1 MDHATLAAAASGL
14 IGIGIGT
21 IIGGFSAGMR
31 HNALRAT
38 IAARDLTIEAKDR
51 RIGLVHAE
59 NVRLKPHAEAHIASV
74 KQREAALAKAR
85 EANAARAAAKAGNVT
100 SIAKPKRKRA

>member
-1 MDHATLAAAASGL
+1 MDHATLATAASGIL
-14 IGIGIGT
+14 GIGIGA
-21 IIGGFSAGMR
+21 IIGGFFAGAK

-59 NVRLKPHAEAHIASV
+59 NVRLKPHADAHIASV
-74 KQREAALAKAR
+74 KQRAAALAKAR
-85 EANAARAAAKAGNVT
+85 EANAAKAAAKAGNVT
-100 SIAKPKRKRA
+100 SIVKPKRKRA